1 MCAKFSPRPTRPK
14 PDALKTKSINKIQA
28 IELNFLINSFE
39 RKVLRYSKKKNLRMN
54 N

>member
-28 IELNFLINSFE
+28 IELNIFNKFF
-39 RKVLRYSKKKNLRMN
+39 
-54 N
+54 